1 MPIQK
6 SEAIL
11 LRRQDL
17 RETSL
22 ILTFY
27 TKDFGKIKGV
37 VKGARGI
44 RAACGGGAFEIFARD
59 NVVFYERKRSELFTV
74 SHCDLLEFFGPV
86 RSSLEKLAY
95 ASYLIEL
102 VDAVTVLQ
110 DPHKDVFELLAHSL
124 GLLCGEDSPRRIA
137 RIFEIKLL
145 GLLGLMPTLGR
156 CSHCGKGLGGRPT
169 FSLLHGGLLCD
180 GCRQSD
186 KTSQPVM
193 PGTVKFIEHI
203 RSSGFEKLMRVK
215 VSSEV
220 GKELERVLRKFLDY
234 HVEHRFN
241 TLRFLKEI
249 EA

>member
-22 ILTFY
+22 ILAFY

-37 VKGARGI
+37 VKGARGP
-44 RAACGGGAFEIFARD
+44 RTACGGAFEIFALD
-59 NVVFYERKRSELFTV
+59 SVVFYERKKSELFTI
-74 SHCDLLEFFGPV
+74 SHCDLLEFFGPA

-102 VDAVTVLQ
+102 IDAVTVLQ
-110 DPHKDVFELLAHSL
+110 DPHRDVFELLGHSL
-124 GLLCGEDSPRRIA
+124 KLLCGEESPRRIA

-145 GLLGLMPTLGR
+145 GLLGLMPALER
-156 CSHCGKGLGGRPT
+156 CSRCGKALGGRPA

-180 GCRQSD
+180 MCGQNER
-186 KTSQPVM
+186 TSQPVM
-193 PGTVKFIEHI
+193 PGTVKFIDHV
-203 RSSGFEKLMRVK
+203 RSSGFDKLMRVK
-215 VSSEV
+215 VAAEV
-220 GKELERVLRKFLDY
+220 GKDLERVLRKFLDY